1 METYKAQNGAPGPL
15 QTAEP
20 STRQS
25 LAGKQRS
32 EAAFA
37 ATQGQYQDEETRLE
51 HQAATEWAQEEVLED
66 VLKDAL
72 EQAHFQEQEAE
83 EAASGSAEK
92 RYQHSFARPAERDLG
107 RSSARPFARPS
118 AWPSASPSGNR
129 SGNPS
134 ASPLGHPSG
143 NRSASPSGRPSV
155 PLYESSRVRSA
166 DDSGEETEALGA
178 AVYED
183 RLSRSLTD
191 RLADRQDS
199 TAAGYQE
206 AGLRSPEERAWKRR
220 PASSEA
226 VYAKAGLSAAEAQW
240 IDSINAIDILKDE
253 KVALETI
260 LQCPLSF
267 VGSSDFVVLSGILL
281 GRFLAMDDQGRRDVR
296 ADLKRLYSYIGGWS
310 LFEPEACGFLLAI
323 VDPEVIY
330 ACILFWPE
338 KHRRERA
345 FFVSVLLGLFAE
357 NARGTEFLRN
367 GGVDMLLDIIEGE
380 RRPGTLLSAI

>member
-25 LAGKQRS
+25 LAGRQS
-32 EAAFA
+32 FEAAFA

-51 HQAATEWAQEEVLED
+51 YQAATEWAQEEVLED

-206 AGLRSPEERAWKRR
+206 DGLRSPEERAWKRR

-226 VYAKAGLSAAEAQW
+226 VYFYGKAHIAYIPDGKVVGLSKLARTVEVFARRPQIQEQ
-240 IDSINAIDILKDE
+240 SFLL
-253 KVALETI
+253 VA
-260 LQCPLSF
+260 
-267 VGSSDFVVLSGILL
+267 
-281 GRFLAMDDQGRRDVR
+281 RFLPCAPRSS
-296 ADLKRLYSYIGGWS
+296 RLSYTRQASWRS
-310 LFEPEACGFLLAI
+310 RHCHPC
-323 VDPEVIY
+323 
-330 ACILFWPE
+330 
-338 KHRRERA
+338 
-345 FFVSVLLGLFAE
+345 
-357 NARGTEFLRN
+357 
-367 GGVDMLLDIIEGE
+367 
-380 RRPGTLLSAI
+380 

>member
-25 LAGKQRS
+25 LAGRHS
-32 EAAFA
+32 FEAAFA

-83 EAASGSAEK
+83 EAARGSAEK
-92 RYQHSFARPAERDLG
+92 RYQHSFARPAGDFPG
-107 RSSARPFARPS
+107 RSSASPSARPFARLS
-118 AWPSASPSGNR
+118 AWPSAS
-129 SGNPS
+129 
-134 ASPLGHPSG
+134 PSG

-178 AVYED
+178 PVYED

-191 RLADRQDS
+191 RLAERQDS

-206 AGLRSPEERAWKRR
+206 AGLRSPGERAWKRR

-226 VYAKAGLSAAEAQW
+226 VYARAGLSAAEAQW

-281 GRFLAMDDQGRRDVR
+281 GRFLAMDDQGRKDVR

>member
-25 LAGKQRS
+25 LAGRQS
-32 EAAFA
+32 FEAAFA

-129 SGNPS
+129 SGN
-134 ASPLGHPSG
+134 
-143 NRSASPSGRPSV
+143 RSTSPSGRPSV

-226 VYAKAGLSAAEAQW
+226 VYARAGLSAAEAQW

-281 GRFLAMDDQGRRDVR
+281 GRFLAMDDQGRKDVR